1 MEPTPLTKIRLGR
14 PIIRLTDR
22 DGTVREHLC
31 PEQPC
36 PVDPPR
42 RDPVKQAVALGL
54 ALLLAVALTW
64 AFGALVGASA
74 GFLMADSVVPI
85 SFKKALFTGRAWKI
99 ALYVGAANLSNATA
113 GYTAANEVV
122 GAGYVAGGKNLVATI
137 LDGSDGV
144 TALLDFDDID
154 WPAASFTARYLFIY
168 DNNAA
173 NKEGFVVDMGQDQQI
188 SGGTFQV
195 VWPDPDLL
203 TAIMVAA

>member
-1 MEPTPLTKIRLGR
+1 MDSQTSQVKIGRPTIRLIHPDGS
-14 PIIRLTDR
+14 ITD
-22 DGTVREHLC
+22 HLC
-31 PEQPC
+31 PEQP
-36 PVDPPR
+36 VLGMPR
-42 RDPVKQAVALGL
+42 RDPVKAALALGA
-54 ALLLAVALTW
+54 ALLLTSALGWLLGTAGVAI
-64 AFGALVGASA
+64 AAS
-74 GFLMADSVVPI
+74 VIPI
-85 SFKKALFTGRAWKI
+85 AFKKALFAGRAWKI

-122 GAGYVAGGKNLVATI
+122 GAGYVAGGKSLTATI

-154 WPAASFTARYLFIY
+154 WPASSFTARYLFIY

-195 VWPDPDLL
+195 IWPDPDLL
-203 TAIMVAA
+203 TAIMVIA